1 MTEVGLEARPGA
13 PRGAPVHVPDA
24 PYVGLAPYR
33 EEDAFLFFG
42 REAEREII
50 AANLIASR
58 FTVLYGAS
66 GVGKS
71 SVLAAGVLP
80 HLRAMSTGRSPQRN
94 GHGLVPVMFSAW
106 ADDPLAGLHAAIRQA
121 FGHVLDAAD
130 DTLAPRGTSLE
141 VTLRSWTE
149 QTGIRLLV
157 ILDQFEDYFL
167 YHPTDDGRHGFG
179 LEFADAVISPRLRVN
194 FLVAVREDAL
204 AALDVFKGR
213 IGRVFGNHLRLSQLA
228 PADARRAIEGPLEQY
243 NRLLSESGR
252 LVEPYEIEPEL
263 TEAVLEQVQAG
274 RVDAFPKQVPSTVRP
289 DEAETG
295 EIEAPYLQLVMT
307 RVWEEELARGSGRLR
322 LATLEKLG
330 GATEIVR
337 THLDT
342 TLQAMDEHHREMA
355 ARIFR
360 FLVTPSGAKIALTPG
375 DVAELSELPEDRLT
389 PVLRSLAER
398 RILRPVAPLPG
409 QQAASRYE
417 IHHDTLSGPILDWR
431 RRFLEDRARRQE
443 RRRRRRRRSF
453 VTAIGSVAAALLA
466 VGLVA
471 FVNRQQALVE
481 AERQR
486 AEVTEAKAAAPV
498 GEFEDPTASEEAL
511 LADIPQRF
519 QDPPCTRAVLP
530 PGAIAAVDCFT
541 DTPQLLTFARFPE
554 TDALDAAYAAEVA
567 SSGVSRFS
575 GACGMG
581 RTGEHDW
588 VGGDAEP
595 RGGRVLCYLHSVDGE
610 PTPVFIWT
618 DRENLVLAAAARP
631 GGTLPQLGRFW
642 ATRLAHLWRT
652 YEDSTVKYR
661 IRYPD
666 SWVVVLRS
674 ETSVDLVSRDEDT
687 FLRIEWTSDPG
698 PSAVQ
703 GWETL
708 AQDFAAR
715 HPGYRELRIE
725 STTFRGFEAAEW
737 EFTFPQDG
745 VLRHALDLAILT
757 DGLGFALLFE
767 TSEDEWDES
776 QEVFEFLQSSFRLPA
791 EVGL

>member
-1 MTEVGLEARPGA
+1 MTEVGLEARPGPPPEA
-13 PRGAPVHVPDA
+13 PIHVPEA

-50 AANLIASR
+50 AANMIASR

-71 SVLAAGVLP
+71 SVLAAGVVP
-80 HLRAMSTGRSPQRN
+80 HLRATAIGRSPQRN

-106 ADDPLAGLHAAIRQA
+106 ADDPLGGLHAAIRQA
-121 FGHVLDAAD
+121 LVSALGAAD
-130 DTLAPRGTSLE
+130 GELAPRGTSLE
-141 VTLRSWTE
+141 ATLRSWTE

-179 LEFADAVISPRLRVN
+179 LEFADAVVSPRLRVN

-228 PADARRAIEGPLEQY
+228 PDDARRAIEGPLERY
-243 NRLLSESGR
+243 NRLLSQAGR

-274 RVDAFPKQVPSTVRP
+274 RVDAFPKQVPSAVRR
-289 DEAETG
+289 DEVETG

-307 RVWEEELARGSGRLR
+307 RVWEEEVARGSGRLH

-330 GATEIVR
+330 GATDIVR

-342 TLQAMDEHHREMA
+342 TLQAMDEHHREVA

-375 DVAELSELPEDRLT
+375 DVAELSEVSEERLT

-431 RRFLEDRARRQE
+431 RRFLEERARRQE
-443 RRRRRRRRSF
+443 RRRRRRRRSL
-453 VTAIGSVAAALLA
+453 VTAVGSVAAIILV
-466 VGLVA
+466 VGLVV

-498 GEFEDPTASEEAL
+498 GEFEDPTASEQAL

-541 DTPQLLTFARFPE
+541 DTPQLLTFAQFP
-554 TDALDAAYAAEVA
+554 DDAALDAAYAAEVA
-567 SSGVSRFS
+567 AAGVSRFS

-581 RTGEHDW
+581 RAGEHDW
-588 VGGDAEP
+588 VGGDVEP
-595 RGGRVLCYLHSVDGE
+595 RGGRVLCYVQSLDGRR
-610 PTPVFIWT
+610 TPLVVWT
-618 DRENLVLAAAARP
+618 DRENLVLGAAARP
-631 GGTLPQLGRFW
+631 GGTLTQLGRFW
-642 ATRLAHLWRT
+642 ATRLVRVWRT
-652 YEDSTVKYR
+652 YVDPTIGYR
-661 IRYPD
+661 IRYPG
-666 SWVVVLRS
+666 SWVIVLRS
-674 ETSVDLVSRDEDT
+674 ETSVDIISRAEDA

-698 PSAVQ
+698 PSAVE

-715 HPGYRELRIE
+715 HPGYHELRIE
-725 STTFRGFEAAEW
+725 STTFRGLEAAEW

-757 DGLGFALLFE
+757 DGLGFALLFQ
-767 TSEDEWDES
+767 TSEDEWYGS
-776 QEVFEFLQSSFRLPA
+776 QEVFEYLQSSFRIPS
-791 EVGL
+791 EVAP